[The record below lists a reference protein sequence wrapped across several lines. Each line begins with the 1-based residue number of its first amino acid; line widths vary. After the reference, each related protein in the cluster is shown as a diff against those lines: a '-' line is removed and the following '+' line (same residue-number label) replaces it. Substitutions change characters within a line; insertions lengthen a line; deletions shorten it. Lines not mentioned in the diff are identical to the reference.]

1 MTLARDFQQTVTLRV
16 ERDAEFAK
24 ALLDEAATLFLSGE
38 PDANWSMPRWGL
50 SSWPR

>member
-24 ALLDEAATLFLSGE
+24 ALLDEAAYKELVG
-38 PDANWSMPRWGL
+38 
-50 SSWPR
+50 